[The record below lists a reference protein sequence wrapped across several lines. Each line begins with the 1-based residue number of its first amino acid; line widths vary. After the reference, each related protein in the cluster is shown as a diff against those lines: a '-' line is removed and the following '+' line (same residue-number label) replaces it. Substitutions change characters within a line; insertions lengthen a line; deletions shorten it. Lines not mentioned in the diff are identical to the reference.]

1 MNITQFA
8 LKNDKVTIVFSLLLF
23 IYGIIAFLDLPRA
36 KDPGF
41 IIRTAT
47 VVTYFPG
54 ASAKRVEQ
62 LVTDK
67 LEKEIQQ
74 MSEIDFIKSTSK
86 SGVSIIFV
94 NILEK
99 HKNMRPIWD
108 SLRRKVED
116 GSRELPEGVSKPIV
130 NDEFGDVYG
139 SMISISSDGLSP
151 KEIEDISNDTKDVF
165 LRLPDVAKID
175 ILGIQQEVVYVE
187 FDNSKMA
194 RLNLSAS
201 YLKNI
206 LESKNIVLSG
216 GSIKVETNR
225 LSIEPSGNYEDVE
238 QIGNTII
245 PLNTGEKIYLK
256 DIATIKYEYKN
267 PSTFIV
273 QKDSKPSLIIAISM
287 KKDGD
292 IIRLGE
298 QIDSLLLSVQDK
310 LPLGVKLERIF
321 NEPKIVD
328 KIIKN
333 FVNNL
338 LQAMA
343 LVVIVMLFS
352 LGFRTGLIV
361 AVLIPMS
368 ILTSFI
374 VMSIFDIWLD
384 QVSLAALIISLGL
397 LVDSAI
403 VMSESIMVL
412 MQKGKNVVEASI
424 KSANELKIPLLTSA
438 LTTSAAFLPIFLA
451 KSNTGEYTNSIFK
464 VVTITLLCSWILAL
478 TLTPVLSK
486 YFMKKDLQKEHE
498 ESKAASFYRSFLN
511 LLLQNR
517 TIVVIVVI
525 LIFLSSI
532 KVLDYVPKK
541 FFPESSEATF
551 TAEIK
556 LPVGTAIETTKY
568 SVSIIEKYIKEKY
581 MSGNIL
587 DNEVKNVVSFI
598 GESAPRFWL
607 SYEQE
612 LASSEYSTILVNT
625 KDTLNMTA
633 IRKDIEDFAKLKF
646 PDMQINVNTLA
657 MGPPVKKPV
666 EIRISGKDIDKLFE
680 MSAKIKQELSKIS
693 GTKNIVDD
701 WGIRNK
707 KLKIEI
713 DEAKA
718 LKASISNLD
727 IALSLQTTLSGF
739 EVTTFRKEDKLI
751 PIVLRSKEETKDDI
765 NRLET
770 INVYSQSSGK
780 NIPLSQVASVNV
792 VYEESKIIRR
802 DRLKTVTIGSDIEQ
816 GANALEIF
824 GKITPFLLEYSK
836 SFDLG
841 YYYEFGGEF
850 EASGKANESIMA
862 NIPIAFMSI
871 LLLMVAQFN
880 SIRKPMIILT
890 AIPLGIIGVSYGLFI
905 TNSYFGF
912 MTLLGI
918 ISLSGIVINNAIV
931 LIERIKTEEEENGF
945 SAYDSII
952 EASLSR
958 FRPIVL
964 TTLTTI
970 LGLVPLWYSGGAMWE
985 PMAISIIFGLM
996 VSTIFTLTFVP
1007 VLYSLFFKV
1016 KKD

>member
-1 MNITQFA
+1 MNITAFA

-23 IYGIIAFLDLPRA
+23 IYGIISFMDLPRA

-67 LEKEIQQ
+67 LEKQIQE

-116 GSRELPEGVSKPIV
+116 GSRELPSGTSKPIV

-139 SMISISSDGLSP
+139 SMISITSDGLAP
-151 KEIEDISNDTKDVF
+151 KELEDIAKNTKDIF
-165 LRLPDVAKID
+165 LRLDDVAKIQ
-175 ILGIQQEVVYVE
+175 ILGVQPEVVYVE

-206 LESKNIVLSG
+206 LENKNIVLSG
-216 GSIKVETNR
+216 GSIKVDTSR
-225 LSIEPSGNYEDVE
+225 LSIEPSGNYENVT

-256 DIATIKYEYKN
+256 DIANIKYEYKN

-273 QKDSKPSLIIAISM
+273 QENSKPALLIAISM

-292 IIRLGE
+292 IIKLGE
-298 QIDSLLLSVQDK
+298 KIDELMKEVQDK
-310 LPLGVKLERIF
+310 LPLGVHLERIF

-328 KIIKN
+328 RIIKN

-343 LVVIVMLFS
+343 LVIIVMLFS

-412 MQKGKNVVEASI
+412 MNKGKNVVEASI
-424 KSANELKIPLLTSA
+424 QSANELKIPLLTSA

-451 KSNTGEYTNSIFK
+451 KSSTGEYTNSIFK

-486 YFMKKDLQKEHE
+486 YFMKKDLQKEHK
-498 ESKAASFYRSFLN
+498 ESWIVGFYRNVLN
-511 LLLQNR
+511 LFLQNR
-517 TIVVIVVI
+517 VIVLIIVI
-525 LIFLSSI
+525 LIFASSI
-532 KVLDYVPKK
+532 KVLDLVPKK
-541 FFPESSEATF
+541 FFPASSESTF
-551 TAEIK
+551 TAEIR
-556 LPVGTAIETTKY
+556 LPVGTAIETTKHD
-568 SVSIIEKYIKEKY
+568 VEKIEKYIKDKY
-581 MSGNIL
+581 IYLKEENSQVL
-587 DNEVKNVVSFI
+587 NVVSFI

-612 LASSEYSTILVNT
+612 LASNEYSTILINT
-625 KDTLNMTA
+625 KNASVIPA
-633 IRKDIEDFAKLKF
+633 IKKDIETFAKANF
-646 PDMQINVNTLA
+646 PDMQIDVKTLA

-666 EIRISGKDIDKLFE
+666 EIRISGKDTDKLFE
-680 MSAKIKQELSKIS
+680 ISAKVKQELSKIN
-693 GTKNIVDD
+693 GVKNIVDD
-701 WGIRNK
+701 WGLRNK
-707 KLKIEI
+707 KLTIQI
-713 DEAKA
+713 DESKA
-718 LKASISNLD
+718 LKEGITNLD
-727 IALSLQTTLSGF
+727 IALSLQTSLSGF
-739 EVTTFRKEDKLI
+739 EVTTFRKNDKLI
-751 PIVLRSKEETKDDI
+751 PIVLRSNEETKDDI

-770 INVYSQSSGK
+770 INVYSQTSGK
-780 NIPLSQVASVNV
+780 NIPLSQVATVKV

-802 DRLKTVTIGSDIEQ
+802 DRLKTIIVGSDIKQ

-824 GKITPFLLEYSK
+824 DAIKPWLDEYSK

-850 EASGKANESIMA
+850 EASGKANDSIVV
-862 NIPIAFMSI
+862 NLPIAFMAI

-880 SIRKPMIILT
+880 SVKKPLIILS

-905 TNSYFGF
+905 MDSYFGF

-918 ISLSGIVINNAIV
+918 ISLAGIVINNAIV
-931 LIERIKTEEEENGF
+931 LLERIKIEEENGL
-945 SAYDSII
+945 DSYTAII
-952 EASLSR
+952 EASISR
-958 FRPIVL
+958 LRPIVL
-964 TTLTTI
+964 TTLTTV
-970 LGLVPLWYSGGAMWE
+970 LGLVPLWYSGGVMWE
-985 PMAISIIFGLM
+985 PMAISIIFGLTI
-996 VSTIFTLTFVP
+996 STVFTLTFVP

-1016 KKD
+1016 RKA